1 MSSSQNHGQSGGRGN
16 GHPSWLRGKEIGL
29 YYRDLQKNRAKKREL
44 RVIKLRR
51 KVEQTMKLAVENS
64 KELYNKLCTD
74 KEKRNST
81 SNDLEN
87 KYTHIS
93 DSQFK
98 RKFLEILSGNIQHNI
113 TKAMS
118 AKSKLERDPVSDK
131 NLLEEYNRKLYSS
144 DYKAMQAFR
153 KKLPAYEKKAD
164 ILDLIQKNQV
174 VVISGET
181 GK

>member
-1 MSSSQNHGQSGGRGN
+1 MSSSHNHGQSGGRGHS
-16 GHPSWLRGKEIGL
+16 HPSWLRGKEIGL

-44 RVIKLRR
+44 RVIKLKK

-64 KELYNKLCTD
+64 KGLYNKLCID
-74 KEKRNST
+74 QEKRNST

-87 KYTHIS
+87 KYTYIH

-113 TKAMS
+113 AKSMS
-118 AKSKLERDPVSDK
+118 AKSKLERDPISDK
-131 NLLEEYNRKLYSS
+131 NLLEEYTRKLYTS
-144 DYKAMQAFR
+144 DYRAMQAFR

-164 ILDLIQKNQV
+164 ILYLLQRNQV

>member
-1 MSSSQNHGQSGGRGN
+1 MSSSQNQGQFGGRGN

-29 YYRDLQKNRAKKREL
+29 YYRDLQRNRAKKREL
-44 RVIKLRR
+44 RIIKLKQR
-51 KVEQTMKLAVENS
+51 VEQTMKLAVENS
-64 KELYNKLCTD
+64 KGLYNKLCD
-74 KEKRNST
+74 DEEKRNST

-87 KYTHIS
+87 KYTHIH

-118 AKSKLERDPVSDK
+118 VKSKLERDPVSDK
-131 NLLEEYNRKLYSS
+131 NLLDEYNGKLYNS

-164 ILDLIQKNQV
+164 ILDLIKKNQV
-174 VVISGET
+174 MVISGET